1 MTKKH
6 ILRIGTLFLVLLIFC
21 LSGCKS
27 EKAVGVLDLQE
38 IIEKAPAA
46 QQFQD
51 KLDEA
56 GEEIE
61 QRFAHDSLE
70 ISEEERMALQQ
81 KAYQEYLAVKQQLE
95 EELNAEIERA
105 VEEVVKE
112 KKVSVVIYKQAVR
125 YGGLDI
131 TEFVIEKLQ

>member
-1 MTKKH
+1 MTNKH
-6 ILRIGTLFLVLLIFC
+6 ILRVGTLCLALLVFC
-21 LSGCKS
+21 LSGCSS
-27 EKAVGVLDLQE
+27 EKVVGVLDLQE
-38 IIEKAPAA
+38 IIEKAPIA
-46 QQFQD
+46 QEFQN
-51 KLDEA
+51 KLDAA

-61 QRFAHDSLE
+61 QKFADDSSE

-81 KAYQEYLAVKQQLE
+81 KAYQEYLAAKQQLE
-95 EELNAEIERA
+95 EELNAEIEEA
-105 VEEVVKE
+105 VAEVVKE